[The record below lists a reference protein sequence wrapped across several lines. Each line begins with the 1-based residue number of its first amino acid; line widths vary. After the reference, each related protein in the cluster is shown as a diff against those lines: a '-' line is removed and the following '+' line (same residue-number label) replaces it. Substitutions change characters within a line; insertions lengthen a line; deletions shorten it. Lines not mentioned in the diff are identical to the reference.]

1 MMWLGHPGVHWGS
14 QEKILA
20 FCTSAGLQ
28 SISIFQVQSYTVWI
42 FAMQLW
48 DKKKKKNKKYIF
60 LAAFCSSMFHSFFP
74 RLRLFLF
81 PLLSKLFCFL
91 FIIRPPHDNVSSSSS
106 DLFVYSSEKA
116 VKEGTLHVD
125 HIKVYSP
132 KKRQSNFILIFRKVP
147 SHNYHN

>member
-1 MMWLGHPGVHWGS
+1 
-14 QEKILA
+14 
-20 FCTSAGLQ
+20 
-28 SISIFQVQSYTVWI
+28 
-42 FAMQLW
+42 
-48 DKKKKKNKKYIF
+48 
-60 LAAFCSSMFHSFFP
+60 MFHSFLP

-132 KKRQSNFILIFRKVP
+132 KKRQSNFILLFRKVP
-147 SHNYHN
+147 SHNYYNQVISCGQTSQFSQSLRAVTMKQVYFCGVRMFMAAQTRHVCWKKNLCSVRSFYSHSYQRQT